1 LTDHVLKPETAH
13 FNLSSY
19 GWAKF
24 CQHAHA
30 MAAGYPDGDATR
42 GPKLYFYSLAI
53 ELGLKAAIFA
63 KSPLPATKSELRDL
77 GHNLIALLDRFE
89 QDWSIAA
96 LGTEER
102 AHVNRVNDYFRRKG
116 LEYFTGE
123 MLMAIMNGW
132 RDLPDPQALEGVA
145 ASINAFLASHN
156 YFIDV

>member
-1 LTDHVLKPETAH
+1 MKVEAAH

-24 CQHAHA
+24 SQHAQA

-63 KSPLPATKSELRDL
+63 KNPLPATKAELKKL
-77 GHNLIALLDRFE
+77 GHNLIELLDRFE
-89 QDWSIAA
+89 EDWGVPLLSA
-96 LGTEER
+96 EER
-102 AHVNRVNDYFRRKG
+102 DHVNRVNNYFKHKG

-123 MLMAIMNGW
+123 MLEAILQGW
-132 RDLPDPQALEGVA
+132 RDLPDPQELQGVA
-145 ASINAFLASHN
+145 ATINAFLASHD
-156 YFIDV
+156 YFIDA